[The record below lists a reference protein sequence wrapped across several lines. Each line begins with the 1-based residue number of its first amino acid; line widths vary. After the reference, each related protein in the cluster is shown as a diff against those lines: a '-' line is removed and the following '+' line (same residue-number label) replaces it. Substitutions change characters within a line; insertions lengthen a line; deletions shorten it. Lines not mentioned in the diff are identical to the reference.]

1 MLFSPIIRYLAY
13 PTPCALIRNVCL
25 SLLFCIAVL
34 SSLAQPGGNL
44 RQKFKALSIDSIQID
59 TLSII
64 PGTLVV
70 IDKHGKAVD
79 PNSYSLSYA
88 SAQFLPST
96 ELLEKTDSV
105 WLTYRV
111 FPILFAKDYYKRK
124 YSDSLSPDSLLGRE
138 RPPLRAIDASSSP
151 LGDGIQSSGSFTRGI
166 SFGNNQDLSVRSG
179 MNIQLSGELGPN
191 LFLEGAISDRDIP
204 LQPQGNTAR
213 LQEFDRVYLKVYSS
227 SFAVRAGDI
236 ELQEGTPHS
245 PLRFYRNVQGLAYDV
260 GLPNANKT
268 DTLSIRLAVSVPK
281 GKFARNTLQPAN
293 GNQGPYRLV
302 GANNEP
308 YIIVLSASERVY
320 IDGVLVKRGEEN
332 QYTIDYNTAEISF
345 TSLMPITQF
354 SRITVEF
361 EYSERSYARF
371 TTYAMANAQKGKW
384 IWNLA
389 AYSEMDS
396 RNQPFDQQLTDEQQ
410 QLLSSIG
417 DNLNLAFAPQI
428 DSVAF
433 TTEIPLYEKIDT
445 ISGGVSYTVYRHSTN
460 PLKAHFRLAFS
471 NVGQGKGNYVP
482 NFTSANGRTFRWV
495 APVAGKPQGSFEPV
509 KRLVAP
515 RKQQM
520 ITAGVGRKW
529 NKNSEF
535 NLTAALSNNDLNTFS
550 DIDSDDDL
558 GQAVMG
564 SLVHNVSL
572 SDSLKS
578 LLLGGNFLFSSSGF
592 RYVDRI
598 RSVEFERDWANV
610 MPLTGQSERYISL
623 WTDYSKINRFNSQF
637 RLEGL
642 GAASSY
648 AGGRASLTGWFNAL
662 GNKLSYSFAGLNASD
677 SIAHRSFYRGKMQVS
692 RKMKWLETGF
702 LGEFE
707 DLRMR
712 DEVTSQFLP
721 QSQMWQ
727 MGKAYISTPDT
738 LAEKMMASYSFR
750 RDFRFSESNPLPLG
764 ESQSI
769 VLTAQSQRPRTG
781 NLTLSF
787 GLNQFTPKDTAVISK
802 KREDSFLGRLD
813 YTNQIKGNFWIF
825 GGSYDLSSGLEPGNE
840 YYFVEVPA
848 GQGVYSWI
856 DYNGNGVKEL
866 NEFEIANFP
875 DEARYVRINFPGT
888 LLVRVKTT
896 TLNLRSSI
904 NPSVLLKNKKGL
916 LGALSRLSNQTS
928 FLINQKNRYENFNSY
943 ANPFAGSPNDT
954 LITSSTQQFR
964 NSFAINRGNRTWG
977 AEYIYS
983 DNANTQLQANGFEH
997 RSTRNNR
1004 VTSWF
1009 EFYKGFTLTVEGSSW
1024 LTKSTSQFF
1033 GSKNFEVSS
1042 LGPLGSVKYAGD
1054 MDFTIEVGYDW
1065 RKAHRPNGE
1074 EQLVTQTL
1082 FVKTDFAL
1090 LKHTMLI
1097 ANFARVANSF
1107 RGQPNSSVAYEMLRG
1122 LQPGLN
1128 ATWDLSVKQRL
1139 SKTLELEAG
1148 YNGRYLGNGK
1158 IIHTGSMQARALF

>member
-13 PTPCALIRNVCL
+13 PTPCALIRNACL
-25 SLLFCIAVL
+25 SLLLCLAVL

-44 RQKFKALSIDSIQID
+44 RQKFIAVSSDSIQID

-64 PGTLVV
+64 PNTLVV
-70 IDKHGKAVD
+70 VDKYGKAVE
-79 PNSYSLSYA
+79 PSSYSFSYA
-88 SAQFLPST
+88 SAKFFYSI

-138 RPPLRAIDASSSP
+138 RPPLRAVDASSSP

-236 ELQEGTPHS
+236 ELQEGTSHS

-268 DTLSIRLAVSVPK
+268 DTLSIRLAASVPK

-302 GANNEP
+302 GSNGEP

-320 IDGVLVKRGEEN
+320 VDGILVKRGEEN
-332 QYTIDYNTAEISF
+332 QYTIDYNTAEITF

-384 IWNLA
+384 TWSLA

-396 RNQPFDQQLTDEQQ
+396 RNQPFDQQLTDDQQ
-410 QLLSSIG
+410 LLLSSIG
-417 DNLNLAFAPQI
+417 DNLDLAFVPQI
-428 DSVAF
+428 DSVTF
-433 TTEIPLYEKIDT
+433 TANIPLYERLDT
-445 ISGGVSYTVYRHSTN
+445 VSGGVSYTIYRHSTD

-495 APVAGKPQGSFEPV
+495 APAAGNPQGSHEPV

-520 ITAGVGRKW
+520 VTAGFGRKW

-610 MPLTGQSERYISL
+610 MPLTGQSEKYASI
-623 WTDYSKINRFNSQF
+623 WADYSKIKRFGSQIK
-637 RLEGL
+637 LEGL
-642 GAASSY
+642 GASNSY
-648 AGGRASLTGWFNAL
+648 AGARASLTGWFNAL
-662 GNKLSYSFAGLNASD
+662 GNKFSYNFAGLDAAD
-677 SIAHRSFYRGKMQVS
+677 SIAHRSFYRGKIQAA

-712 DEVTSQFLP
+712 DEVTSQYMP

-738 LAEKMMASYSFR
+738 LAEKMMASYSLR
-750 RDFRFSESNPLPLG
+750 RDYRFSAAIPVLLG
-764 ESQSI
+764 ESKSVVI
-769 VLTAQSQRPRTG
+769 TTQSQRPRTG

-787 GLNQFTPKDTAVISK
+787 GLNQFTPKDTAIISK

-964 NSFAINRGNRTWG
+964 NSFAINRGNRSWG

-1033 GSKNFEVSS
+1033 GSKNFEVNS

-1054 MDFTIEVGYDW
+1054 LDFTVEVGYDW
-1065 RKAHRPNGE
+1065 RKSTRSNGE
-1074 EQLVTQTL
+1074 EQLVTKTL
-1082 FVKTDFAL
+1082 FFKTDFAL
-1090 LKHTMLI
+1090 LQHTMLI

-1139 SKTLELEAG
+1139 SKTLEMEAG

>member
-1 MLFSPIIRYLAY
+1 
-13 PTPCALIRNVCL
+13 
-25 SLLFCIAVL
+25 VL

-79 PNSYSLSYA
+79 PNSYTLSYA

-384 IWNLA
+384 TWSLA
-389 AYSEMDS
+389 AYSDMDS

-445 ISGGVSYTVYRHSTN
+445 TSGGIGYTIYRHSIN

-495 APVAGKPQGSFEPV
+495 APIAGKPQGSFEPV

-520 ITAGVGRKW
+520 VTAGVGRKW

-550 DIDSDDDL
+550 DIDSEDDL
-558 GQAVMG
+558 GQVVMG
-564 SLVHNVSL
+564 SLVHSVSI
-572 SDSLKS
+572 SDSLKT
-578 LLLGGNFLFSSSGF
+578 LLLGGNFLFSTSGF

-598 RSVEFERDWANV
+598 RSIEFERDWAIV
-610 MPLTGQSERYISL
+610 MPLTGQSERYVSL
-623 WTDYSKINRFNSQF
+623 WTDYSKIKRFNSQF

-648 AGGRASLTGWFNAL
+648 AGGRASLGGWFNAW
-662 GNKLSYSFAGLNASD
+662 GNKFSYRFAGLNASD
-677 SIAHRSFYRGKMQVS
+677 SLAQRSFYRGKMQVS

-707 DLRMR
+707 DLRLKSKA
-712 DEVTSQFLP
+712 TSYYLP
-721 QSQMWQ
+721 QSQLWQ

-750 RDFRFSESNPLPLG
+750 RDFRFSESSPLPLG

-787 GLNQFTPKDTAVISK
+787 GLNQFTPKDTAVIIK
-802 KREDSFLGRLD
+802 KREDSFLGRID
-813 YTNQIKGNFWIF
+813 YSNQIKGNFWVF

-848 GQGVYSWI
+848 GQGVFSWV

-888 LLVRVKTT
+888 LLVRVKST

-904 NPSVLLKNKKGL
+904 NPSVLVKNKQGL
-916 LGALSRLSNQTS
+916 LGALGRLSNQTS
-928 FLINQKNRYENFNSY
+928 FLINQKNRYDRFSEY
-943 ANPFAGSPNDT
+943 ANPFIGNTTDT
-954 LITSSTQQFR
+954 LITSSTRQLR
-964 NSFAINRGNRTWG
+964 NSFAINRASRSWG
-977 AEYIYS
+977 AEYIFTN
-983 DNANTQLQANGFEH
+983 NANSQLQANGFEH
-997 RSTRNNR
+997 RTFRSSR
-1004 VTSWF
+1004 VIGWI
-1009 EFYKGFTLTVEGSSW
+1009 EFLKGFTLTLEGSSSV
-1024 LTKSTSQFF
+1024 TKSASQYF
-1033 GSKNFEVSS
+1033 GSKNFEVNN

-1065 RKAHRPNGE
+1065 RKSTRPQWE
-1074 EQLVTQTL
+1074 EQLVSQTL
-1082 FVKTDFAL
+1082 FFKTDFAIL
-1090 LKHTMLI
+1090 QHTMLI
-1097 ANFARVANSF
+1097 ANFARVANTF
-1107 RGQPNSSVAYEMLRG
+1107 RGQPNSSVGYEMLRG
-1122 LQPGLN
+1122 LQPGIN
-1128 ATWDLSVKQRL
+1128 ATWDFSVKQRL

-1148 YNGRYLGNGK
+1148 YYGRYLGNGK